1 MDYHLK
7 TFSTWLREDMS
18 LADDVEVI
26 VDRAAI
32 TKGRKQ
38 RPTTRWD
45 HLAKQQ
51 SFSMPKVPSRRRLG
65 DTIDEETATECSP
78 RMIKQ
83 TSFCLPRGG
92 TRSRLGDDVDEGTA
106 DRPGMGAKQTSLSC
120 LPRQT
125 SFKNLTEDE
134 QKEMPRLMKQ
144 SSFKSL
150 QREVCES
157 SQTTSSRPK
166 HPSRP
171 QRRCMP
177 KDSPKPNRRP
187 KLTVHKDDSNDNATT
202 NTLSSMPRLV
212 KQTSFTVAR
221 HSSRGPLIG
230 SDENVANSSNR
241 RHQMAK
247 QNSLTMP
254 REVLIGDDEQVA
266 NSSDRRK
273 QMSKQISLSMLRRRS
288 LTCDSKTGKLDE
300 DNDPLS
306 IMPRMVK
313 QTSFTVTG
321 HSSRGPLIDSDEN
334 VANGSDRRQQMAKQN
349 GRRSLMCVRE
359 TGKMDEENDTLS
371 SAPRLEI
378 QTSLTGARLSSHDP
392 LIGDDENVAN
402 GSNRRQQM
410 AKQDS
415 LTTMSRR
422 PTRTFDSEDN
432 PFETTNSL
440 SSTRRLVEQAQHLY
454 TKKAQVSDSEF
465 RCGRS
470 VARTKCPP
478 SYAQYRDS

>member
-1 MDYHLK
+1 MEYHLK
-7 TFSTWLREDMS
+7 TFSTWLREDMDLS
-18 LADDVEVI
+18 DDIEI
-26 VDRAAI
+26 CIDRAAI
-32 TKGRKQ
+32 SSGRKQ

-65 DTIDEETATECSP
+65 DTIDEKAATECSP
-78 RMIKQ
+78 RLIKQ
-83 TSFCLPRGG
+83 TSFCLTRGG
-92 TRSRLGDDVDEGTA
+92 TGSRLGDDGDEGTG
-106 DRPGMGAKQTSLSC
+106 RPCMGAKQTSLSS

-134 QKEMPRLMKQ
+134 QKEMPRLLKQ
-144 SSFKSL
+144 SSFKSQPRGL
-150 QREVCES
+150 CDAG
-157 SQTTSSRPK
+157 QTISSRPK

-177 KDSPKPNRRP
+177 KDSQKPNRRP
-187 KLTVHKDDSNDNATT
+187 KLTVHKDDSNNDATT
-202 NTLSSMPRLV
+202 DTLSSMPRLV
-212 KQTSFTVAR
+212 KQTSFTVAG

-230 SDENVANSSNR
+230 S
-241 RHQMAK
+241 
-247 QNSLTMP
+247 
-254 REVLIGDDEQVA
+254 
-266 NSSDRRK
+266 
-273 QMSKQISLSMLRRRS
+273 
-288 LTCDSKTGKLDE
+288 
-300 DNDPLS
+300 
-306 IMPRMVK
+306 
-313 QTSFTVTG
+313 
-321 HSSRGPLIDSDEN
+321 
-334 VANGSDRRQQMAKQN
+334 
-349 GRRSLMCVRE
+349 
-359 TGKMDEENDTLS
+359 
-371 SAPRLEI
+371 
-378 QTSLTGARLSSHDP
+378 
-392 LIGDDENVAN
+392 DENVAN

-415 LTTMSRR
+415 LKTMPRR

-454 TKKAQVSDSEF
+454 TKKAQVSDPEF